1 MSSSH
6 PLKLDV
12 VDDELRREKRGKQ
25 LATAAVDTM
34 NDVRAIERA
43 KKAQDLVELKLTMK
57 MTDGA
62 LSLSEFKH
70 SLPLLSAASLAR
82 IQHERHL
89 ADLCAYPTCSN
100 RPRGAYGSA
109 RDTLR
114 IDRISL
120 SVYSQNS
127 STDIAFCGSVCQQRA
142 QWARTRCVGKVESDT
157 SLLVDR
163 NPHQRVKLLEEWG
176 FIPPAIS
183 SNTPLLPAPP
193 TPPTPP
199 TPRITMLMHAFD
211 GVMKHTNKIV
221 TAACILTLITH
232 PCFSS
237 IYAMAGAGIAALI
250 AKTLKR
256 FIIHPRPYPSC
267 KHNGMP
273 STHSTVAGWLFVNLL
288 SSGSAVHPALRV
300 AGLLYLI
307 AMPISRITLGLHSC
321 VQVSCGA
328 ALGVVLALGAIY
340 FRQFVLSVY

>member
-1 MSSSH
+1 MCIDKFLFHFHFSESVQISVCASWTATTTICTRTHHTMSSSH

-82 IQHERHL
+82 IEHERHL

-120 SVYSQNS
+120 SVYSQKN

-176 FIPPAIS
+176 VDGAMDEDTNNTDTYRQTNTDTVYTPGDIVEHPPS
-183 SNTPLLPAPP
+183 STTANTAN
-193 TPPTPP
+193 TANN
-199 TPRITMLMHAFD
+199 HA
-211 GVMKHTNKIV
+211 H
-221 TAACILTLITH
+221 A
-232 PCFSS
+232 
-237 IYAMAGAGIAALI
+237 
-250 AKTLKR
+250 
-256 FIIHPRPYPSC
+256 
-267 KHNGMP
+267 
-273 STHSTVAGWLFVNLL
+273 
-288 SSGSAVHPALRV
+288 RV
-300 AGLLYLI
+300 RWSDEA
-307 AMPISRITLGLHSC
+307 H
-321 VQVSCGA
+321 Q
-328 ALGVVLALGAIY
+328 
-340 FRQFVLSVY
+340 